1 MKPIRIAP
9 LATVIAFLV
18 AVVFGWTHGR
28 AWAAT
33 AVESHFGSVG
43 LTSSVTALV
52 NVVSLFP
59 TGPCTVNVEW
69 LDTNGN
75 VLHQSALAVATGQ
88 TRSATLTTQTVGR
101 AQVRAVVQW
110 LPSPFPPDLCRTNS
124 VLTLE
129 IVDNATGRTLIV
141 IPPGP

>member
-18 AVVFGWTHGR
+18 AVVLGWVPGR

-33 AVESHFGSVG
+33 VESHFGSVG
-43 LTSSVTALV
+43 LTNSETALV

-101 AQVRAVVQW
+101 VQVRAVVQW

-129 IVDNATGRTLIV
+129 TVDNATGRTLIV